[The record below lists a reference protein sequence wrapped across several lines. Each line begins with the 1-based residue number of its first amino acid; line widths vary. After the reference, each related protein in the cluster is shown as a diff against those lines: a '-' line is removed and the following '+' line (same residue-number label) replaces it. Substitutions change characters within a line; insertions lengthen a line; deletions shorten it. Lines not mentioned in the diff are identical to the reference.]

1 MLLAD
6 HVTRRSI
13 LNCNWNFLDLLCWPA
28 SIHFLVIDSS
38 QTRLHGSILVS
49 CRFNHPQTEGL
60 GTVMTGNHG
69 ASFDEPVVLPTNI
82 SYFTLMADQGAITP
96 DILSHEYEGSGT
108 EDDPYMVTWILNDP
122 ETHCISA

>member
-1 MLLAD
+1 
-6 HVTRRSI
+6 
-13 LNCNWNFLDLLCWPA
+13 
-28 SIHFLVIDSS
+28 
-38 QTRLHGSILVS
+38 
-49 CRFNHPQTEGL
+49 
-60 GTVMTGNHG
+60 MTGNHG

-122 ETHCISA
+122 RNPLHFSLKKRLSSWELPHLQP